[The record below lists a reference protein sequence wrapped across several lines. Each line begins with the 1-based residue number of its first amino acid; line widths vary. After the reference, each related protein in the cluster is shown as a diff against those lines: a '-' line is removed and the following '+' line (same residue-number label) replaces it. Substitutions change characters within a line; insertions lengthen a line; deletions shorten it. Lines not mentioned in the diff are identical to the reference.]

1 MSRELMW
8 NGDNLTVRIYGQSHS
23 ESIGVY
29 VQGFPNSFNVDEDK
43 LSSFMARRA
52 PGKNAW
58 STSRK
63 EPDTVR
69 LSYEDDGYHGVI
81 YNTNTRPQDYED
93 LLRNPRP
100 SHADYTGNL
109 KYGSSIMGSGGGSFS
124 GRMTAPL
131 CIAGGMAI
139 QYLESMGITINA
151 HIRSIGSIQDDSY
164 YSTSDK
170 EAFLESLK
178 EVGGKEFPVVN
189 DDKGNRMKEAIQEAF
204 SRKDSVGGVIECV
217 VEGFPE
223 CLGGPLF
230 NGLEGKIANIEMAIP
245 GAKGVEFGLGFE
257 STRIWGSE
265 NNDSF
270 FYDETG
276 ELKLKTN
283 NCGGIL
289 GGISAGIKN
298 APIVFAVG
306 IKPTPSIGLEQDT
319 VDTVSKKNTKI
330 TVKGRHDPCICP
342 RAVPVVEAACAI
354 AMMDSILCKQ
364 RE

>member
-1 MSRELMW
+1 M
-8 NGDNLTVRIYGQSHS
+8 
-23 ESIGVY
+23 
-29 VQGFPNSFNVDEDK
+29 
-43 LSSFMARRA
+43 
-52 PGKNAW
+52 
-58 STSRK
+58 
-63 EPDTVR
+63 
-69 LSYEDDGYHGVI
+69 
-81 YNTNTRPQDYED
+81 
-93 LLRNPRP
+93 
-100 SHADYTGNL
+100 
-109 KYGSSIMGSGGGSFS
+109 
-124 GRMTAPL
+124 
-131 CIAGGMAI
+131 
-139 QYLESMGITINA
+139 
-151 HIRSIGSIQDDSY
+151 
-164 YSTSDK
+164 
-170 EAFLESLK
+170 
-178 EVGGKEFPVVN
+178 
-189 DDKGNRMKEAIQEAF
+189 
-204 SRKDSVGGVIECV
+204 
-217 VEGFPE
+217 
-223 CLGGPLF
+223 F

-354 AMMDSILCKQ
+354 ALMDSILCKE